1 MGKAMGRT
9 PTAPTRG
16 RLALRGAYDQAASD
30 YTVEQRWEDYSDS
43 EHGIWRTLFT
53 RQRGLLDQYGAP
65 EVAAGLASL
74 GIAPDAIP
82 RFSAV
87 NALLRP
93 ATRWRLVAG
102 SGFVFRTPIFAPPP
116 PPQFSRSGW

>member
-65 EVAAGLASL
+65 EVAAGPASL

-82 RFSAV
+82 PFIAVKAMIPPAPGWAFDAVPWLRSDTDSFPLLLSARIPGV
-87 NALLRP
+87 
-93 ATRWRLVAG
+93 
-102 SGFVFRTPIFAPPP
+102 
-116 PPQFSRSGW
+116 